1 MIHTN
6 RLLCISDQWM
16 VRKNA
21 KYHHILVHFGNSLA
35 DRGDKVGFSTDDLK
49 NPLVLRCSGF
59 QPVFRLSPY
68 YQPEEIPRGNS
79 FKGIF
84 LDSHLAETEM
94 FLTRNYRWDFGRD

>member
-79 FKGIF
+79 FKGNFRGIF
-84 LDSHLAETEM
+84 LHAP
-94 FLTRNYRWDFGRD
+94 FGVGQRKG